1 MEALDWF
8 MEVLGLLIEMPLDWF
23 TETSADWFTETWL
36 DR

>member
-8 MEVLGLLIEMPLDWF
+8 MEVLELLIEMPLDWF